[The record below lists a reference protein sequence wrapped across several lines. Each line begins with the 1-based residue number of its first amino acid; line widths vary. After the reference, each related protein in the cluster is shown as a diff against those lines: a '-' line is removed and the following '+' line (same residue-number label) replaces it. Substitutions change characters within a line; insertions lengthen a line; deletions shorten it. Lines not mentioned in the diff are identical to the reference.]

1 MDIKLFSTLLD
12 PAILFFSLGIFAA
25 LVRSNL
31 EIPAPIAKFLSLY
44 LLMAIGI
51 KGGVALSVSGIH
63 LQMMVGLA
71 IALFMAFLVPLYTFP
86 LLRRKL
92 DGFNA
97 AAIAATYGSVSAVT
111 FIAAGQ
117 FLDNH
122 GIEYGG
128 YMAVALVIMEAPAVV
143 MAVALAAMTRARLAK
158 QGADAAATNVG
169 KNNRSFSLKNILHE
183 SFTDGAILL
192 LMGSLLI
199 GVIVGADGYKVMKPF
214 TGDLFKGLLA
224 FFLLEMGILV
234 ARRIREMKGVGPFLI
249 AFAFLVPMV
258 NAVIVITLSSR
269 RFISGGYADTRGAR
283 GERLLYRGAGGGTRR
298 HSGGESG
305 TLLRYGAGTHLP
317 VQCRA
322 RDTAVLPTD
331 STFGRGKLVVSHRR
345 IDG

>member
-1 MDIKLFSTLLD
+1 MDIKLFATLLD
-12 PAILFFSLGIFAA
+12 PAILFFFLGIFAA

-51 KGGVALSVSGIH
+51 KGGVALSESGIH
-63 LQMMVGLA
+63 MQMMVGLG
-71 IALFMAFLVPLYTFP
+71 IALLMAFLVPLYTFP

-117 FLDNH
+117 FLDNQGTEH
-122 GIEYGG
+122 GG
-128 YMAVALVIMEAPAVV
+128 YMAVALVIMEAPAVI
-143 MAVALAAMTRARLAK
+143 MAVALAAMTRASLAK
-158 QGADAAATNVG
+158 QGAGGASIG
-169 KNNRSFSLKNILHE
+169 KNNGAFSLKNILHE

-199 GVIVGADGYKVMKPF
+199 GVVVGADGYKVMKPF

-249 AFAFLVPMV
+249 AFAFLVPML
-258 NAVIVITLSSR
+258 NAVIVITLS
-269 RFISGGYADTRGAR
+269 RFAGLSAGDT
-283 GERLLYRGAGGGTRR
+283 LML
-298 HSGGESG
+298 
-305 TLLRYGAGTHLP
+305 
-317 VQCRA
+317 
-322 RDTAVLPTD
+322 AVLAASASYIVVPAVVRVAIPEANPGLYFGMALAL
-331 STFGRGKLVVSHRR
+331 TFPFNIVIGIPLYYQL
-345 IDG
+345 IQLL

>member
-1 MDIKLFSTLLD
+1 MDINSFATLLD
-12 PAILFFSLGIFAA
+12 PAILFFFLGIFAA

-63 LQMMVGLA
+63 MQMLVGLA
-71 IALFMAFLVPLYTFP
+71 IALLMAFLVPLYTFP

-92 DGFNA
+92 DGYNA

-122 GIEYGG
+122 SIEYGG
-128 YMAVALVIMEAPAVV
+128 YMAVALVVMEAPAVI

-158 QGADAAATNVG
+158 QSRAVANVG
-169 KNNRSFSLKNILHE
+169 TNNGSFSLKNILHE

-192 LMGSLLI
+192 LLGSLLV
-199 GVIVGADGYKVMKPF
+199 GVVVGADGYQVMKPF

-234 ARRIREMKGVGPFLI
+234 ARRIREMKGVGAVPDRLCL
-249 AFAFLVPMV
+249 AHSDAQRNVHHRCVPTRRLV
-258 NAVIVITLSSR
+258 
-269 RFISGGYADTRGAR
+269 GGGHADARGAR
-283 GERLLYRGAGGGTRR
+283 GECLLYRGTGGGSRR
-298 HSGGESG
+298 HPGGESG
-305 TLLRYGAGTHLP
+305 TLLRYGAGDHLS
-317 VQCRA
+317 VQYRVW
-322 RDTAVLPTD
+322 DTAVLPTD
-331 STFGRGKLVVSHRR
+331 PALVRVSPVTH
-345 IDG
+345 GAQGVA

>member
-1 MDIKLFSTLLD
+1 MDIKSFATLLD
-12 PAILFFSLGIFAA
+12 PAILFFFLGMIAA

-31 EIPAPIAKFLSLY
+31 EIPAAIAKFLSLY

-51 KGGVALSVSGIH
+51 KGGVALSVSGLH
-63 LQMMVGLA
+63 MQMLVGLS
-71 IALFMAFLVPLYTFP
+71 IALFMAFFVPLYTFP

-122 GIEYGG
+122 GVVYGG
-128 YMAVALVIMEAPAVV
+128 YMAVALVIMEAPAVI
-143 MAVALAAMTRARLAK
+143 MAVALAAMTRASLAK
-158 QGADAAATNVG
+158 QGVG
-169 KNNRSFSLKNILHE
+169 TTANIGKSSDTFSLKKILHE

-249 AFAFLVPMV
+249 AFSFLIPML
-258 NAVIVITLSSR
+258 NAVIVISLSHLASLSAGDTLM
-269 RFISGGYADTRGAR
+269 
-283 GERLLYRGAGGGTRR
+283 L
-298 HSGGESG
+298 
-305 TLLRYGAGTHLP
+305 
-317 VQCRA
+317 
-322 RDTAVLPTD
+322 AVLAASASYIVVPAVVRVAIPEANPGLYFGMALAL
-331 STFGRGKLVVSHRR
+331 TFPFNVVLG
-345 IDG
+345 IPLYYQLIQFL

>member
-1 MDIKLFSTLLD
+1 MDIKLFATLLD
-12 PAILFFSLGIFAA
+12 PAILFFFLGIFAA

-51 KGGVALSVSGIH
+51 KGGVALSVSGFH
-63 LQMMVGLA
+63 MQMLVGLA

-117 FLDNH
+117 FLDNQ

-128 YMAVALVIMEAPAVV
+128 YMAVALVIMEAPAVI
-143 MAVALAAMTRARLAK
+143 MAVGLAAMTRASLAK
-158 QGADAAATNVG
+158 HGAGAAVTNIG
-169 KNNRSFSLKNILHE
+169 QHDGSFSLKKILHE

-199 GVIVGADGYKVMKPF
+199 GFIVGAESYKVMKPF

-249 AFAFLVPMV
+249 AFAFLIPVV
-258 NAVIVITLSSR
+258 NAVIVITLSHLAGLSA
-269 RFISGGYADTRGAR
+269 GDT
-283 GERLLYRGAGGGTRR
+283 LML
-298 HSGGESG
+298 
-305 TLLRYGAGTHLP
+305 
-317 VQCRA
+317 
-322 RDTAVLPTD
+322 AVLAASASYIVVPAVVRVAIPEANPGLYFGMALAL
-331 STFGRGKLVVSHRR
+331 TFPFNVVLG
-345 IDG
+345 IPMYYQMIQLL

>member
-1 MDIKLFSTLLD
+1 MDIKLFATLLD
-12 PAILFFSLGIFAA
+12 PAILFFFLGMFAA

-63 LQMMVGLA
+63 MQMMVGLA
-71 IALFMAFLVPLYTFP
+71 IALLMAFLVPLYTFP

-117 FLDNH
+117 FLDNQ

-128 YMAVALVIMEAPAVV
+128 HMAVALVIMEAPAVI

-158 QGADAAATNVG
+158 NGAGAAANAGTNNG
-169 KNNRSFSLKNILHE
+169 SFSMQNILHE

-192 LMGSLLI
+192 LLGSLLI
-199 GVIVGADGYKVMKPF
+199 GVVVGADGYKVIEPF
-214 TGDLFKGLLA
+214 TGGLFKGLLA

-234 ARRIREMKGVGPFLI
+234 ARRVRELKGVGPFLI
-249 AFAFLVPMV
+249 AFAFLVPMI
-258 NAVIVITLSSR
+258 NAAIAIALSHLAGLSAGDTLMLAVLAASASYIVVPAVVRVAIPEANPALYFGMALALTFPFNIVIGIPLYYQLTK
-269 RFISGGYADTRGAR
+269 
-283 GERLLYRGAGGGTRR
+283 LL
-298 HSGGESG
+298 
-305 TLLRYGAGTHLP
+305 
-317 VQCRA
+317 
-322 RDTAVLPTD
+322 
-331 STFGRGKLVVSHRR
+331 
-345 IDG
+345 

>member
-1 MDIKLFSTLLD
+1 M
-12 PAILFFSLGIFAA
+12 
-25 LVRSNL
+25 RSNL

-169 KNNRSFSLKNILHE
+169 KNNRSFSLNNILHE

-258 NAVIVITLSSR
+258 NAVIVITLSHLAGLSA
-269 RFISGGYADTRGAR
+269 GDT
-283 GERLLYRGAGGGTRR
+283 LIL
-298 HSGGESG
+298 
-305 TLLRYGAGTHLP
+305 
-317 VQCRA
+317 
-322 RDTAVLPTD
+322 AVLAASASYIVVPAVVRVAIPEANPALYFGMALAL
-331 STFGRGKLVVSHRR
+331 TFPFNVVLGIPLYYQLIQLLGGAS
-345 IDG
+345 

>member
-1 MDIKLFSTLLD
+1 MDVTSFATLLD
-12 PAILFFSLGIFAA
+12 PAILFFFLGMFAA

-63 LQMMVGLA
+63 VQMMVGLA
-71 IALFMAFLVPLYTFP
+71 IALLMAFLVPLYTFP

-128 YMAVALVIMEAPAVV
+128 YMAVALVIMEAPAVI
-143 MAVALAAMTRARLAK
+143 MAVALAAMTRVRLAK
-158 QGADAAATNVG
+158 DGAGAAANAGTNNG
-169 KNNRSFSLKNILHE
+169 SFSLQKILHE

-192 LMGSLLI
+192 LLGSLLV
-199 GVIVGADGYKVMKPF
+199 GVVVGEDGYKVMKPF

-249 AFAFLVPMV
+249 AFAFLIPML
-258 NAVIVITLSSR
+258 NAVIVIALSHLAGLSAGDTLM
-269 RFISGGYADTRGAR
+269 
-283 GERLLYRGAGGGTRR
+283 L
-298 HSGGESG
+298 
-305 TLLRYGAGTHLP
+305 
-317 VQCRA
+317 
-322 RDTAVLPTD
+322 AVLAASASYIVVPAVVRVAIPEANPALYFGMALAL
-331 STFGRGKLVVSHRR
+331 TFPFNIVIGIPLYYQLTQLL
-345 IDG
+345 

>member
-1 MDIKLFSTLLD
+1 MDIKSFATLLD
-12 PAILFFSLGIFAA
+12 PAILFFFLGMFAA

-63 LQMMVGLA
+63 MQMLVGLA

-92 DGFNA
+92 DGYNA

-122 GIEYGG
+122 SIEYGG
-128 YMAVALVIMEAPAVV
+128 YMAVALVVMEAPAVI

-158 QGADAAATNVG
+158 QSTAAAANVG
-169 KNNRSFSLKNILHE
+169 MNNDSFSLKNILHE

-192 LMGSLLI
+192 LLGSLLI
-199 GVIVGADGYKVMKPF
+199 GVVVGADGYQVMKPF

-234 ARRIREMKGVGPFLI
+234 ARRIREMKSVGPFLI
-249 AFAFLVPMV
+249 AFALLIPML
-258 NAVIVITLSSR
+258 NATFTIALSQLAGLSAGDTLM
-269 RFISGGYADTRGAR
+269 
-283 GERLLYRGAGGGTRR
+283 L
-298 HSGGESG
+298 
-305 TLLRYGAGTHLP
+305 
-317 VQCRA
+317 
-322 RDTAVLPTD
+322 AVLAASASYIVVPAVVRVAIPEANPALYFGMALAL
-331 STFGRGKLVVSHRR
+331 TFPFNIVFGIPLYYQL
-345 IDG
+345 IQLL

>member
-1 MDIKLFSTLLD
+1 MDIKLFATLLD
-12 PAILFFSLGIFAA
+12 PAILFFFLGIFAA

-51 KGGVALSVSGIH
+51 KGGVALSVSGLH
-63 LQMMVGLA
+63 VQMLVGLA

-122 GIEYGG
+122 GVVYGG
-128 YMAVALVIMEAPAVV
+128 YMAVALVIMEAPAVI
-143 MAVALAAMTRARLAK
+143 MAVALAAMTRASLAK
-158 QGADAAATNVG
+158 QGAGATTAATVG
-169 KNNRSFSLKNILHE
+169 KSSGAFSMKNILHE

-192 LMGSLLI
+192 LLGSLLI
-199 GVIVGADGYKVMKPF
+199 GVVVGADGYKVMKPF

-234 ARRIREMKGVGPFLI
+234 ARRIREMEGVGPFLI
-249 AFAFLVPMV
+249 VFAFLVPML
-258 NAVIVITLSSR
+258 NATITIALSHLAGLSVGDTLMLAVLAASASYIVVPAVVRVAIPEANPGLYFGMALALTFPFNIVIGIPMYYQLITTFVSS
-269 RFISGGYADTRGAR
+269 
-283 GERLLYRGAGGGTRR
+283 
-298 HSGGESG
+298 
-305 TLLRYGAGTHLP
+305 
-317 VQCRA
+317 
-322 RDTAVLPTD
+322 
-331 STFGRGKLVVSHRR
+331 
-345 IDG
+345 

>member
-1 MDIKLFSTLLD
+1 MDIKSFTTLLD
-12 PAILFFSLGIFAA
+12 PAILFFFLGIFVT

-51 KGGVALSVSGIH
+51 KGGVALSESGIH

-117 FLDNH
+117 FLDNQGTEH
-122 GIEYGG
+122 GG

-158 QGADAAATNVG
+158 QSAGAAVSNAS
-169 KNNRSFSLKNILHE
+169 KNNGSFSFKNILHE

-192 LMGSLLI
+192 LMGSLLV

-249 AFAFLVPMV
+249 AFAFLVPML
-258 NAVIVITLSSR
+258 NAVIVITLSHLA
-269 RFISGGYADTRGAR
+269 GLPPGDTLMLAVLAASASYIVVPAVIRVAIPEANPGLYFGMALALTFPFNVVL
-283 GERLLYRGAGGGTRR
+283 GIPLYYQLIQLLGGG
-298 HSGGESG
+298 
-305 TLLRYGAGTHLP
+305 
-317 VQCRA
+317 
-322 RDTAVLPTD
+322 
-331 STFGRGKLVVSHRR
+331 KL
-345 IDG
+345 

>member
-1 MDIKLFSTLLD
+1 MDIKSLTTLLD
-12 PAILFFSLGIFAA
+12 PAILFFFLGMFAS

-31 EIPAPIAKFLSLY
+31 EIPAPIGKFLSLY

-63 LQMMVGLA
+63 MQMLAGLA

-86 LLRRKL
+86 VLRHKL

-122 GIEYGG
+122 GVEYGG
-128 YMAVALVIMEAPAVV
+128 YMAVALVLMEAPAVI
-143 MAVALAAMTRARLAK
+143 MAVALAAMVRTSLDKHSA
-158 QGADAAATNVG
+158 GAAVNIG
-169 KNNRSFSLKNILHE
+169 KSSHTFSMRNILHE

-192 LMGSLLI
+192 LLGSLLI
-199 GVIVGADGYKVMKPF
+199 GVVVGTEGYKVMKPF

-249 AFAFLVPMV
+249 AFAFLVPIV
-258 NAVIVITLSSR
+258 NAAIAVALSHLAGLSAGDTLM
-269 RFISGGYADTRGAR
+269 
-283 GERLLYRGAGGGTRR
+283 L
-298 HSGGESG
+298 
-305 TLLRYGAGTHLP
+305 
-317 VQCRA
+317 
-322 RDTAVLPTD
+322 AVLAASASYIVVPAVVRVAIPEANPGLYFGMALAL
-331 STFGRGKLVVSHRR
+331 TFPFNIVLGIPLYYQLIQLLWR
-345 IDG
+345 I

>member
-1 MDIKLFSTLLD
+1 MDIKSFATLLD
-12 PAILFFSLGIFAA
+12 PAILFFFLGMIAA

-31 EIPAPIAKFLSLY
+31 EIPAAIAKFLSLY

-51 KGGVALSVSGIH
+51 KGGVALSVSGLH
-63 LQMMVGLA
+63 MQMLVGLS
-71 IALFMAFLVPLYTFP
+71 IALFMAFFVPLYTFP

-92 DGFNA
+92 DGFNS

-117 FLDNH
+117 FLDNQ
-122 GIEYGG
+122 GVAYGG
-128 YMAVALVIMEAPAVV
+128 YMAVALVIMEAPAVI
-143 MAVALAAMTRARLAK
+143 MAVALAAMTRASLSK
-158 QGADAAATNVG
+158 QGAGAAASTG
-169 KNNRSFSLKNILHE
+169 KSSGTFSLKKILHE

-249 AFAFLVPMV
+249 VFSFLIPMF
-258 NAVIVITLSSR
+258 NAVIVISLSHLAGLSAGDTLM
-269 RFISGGYADTRGAR
+269 
-283 GERLLYRGAGGGTRR
+283 L
-298 HSGGESG
+298 
-305 TLLRYGAGTHLP
+305 
-317 VQCRA
+317 
-322 RDTAVLPTD
+322 AVLAASASYIVVPAVVRVAIPEANPGLYFGMALAL
-331 STFGRGKLVVSHRR
+331 TFPFNVVLG
-345 IDG
+345 IPLYYQLIQFL